1 MKFNGKKAIMASAL
15 SAIVAANSFGTVMMA
30 DAATAYYTISMGSVN
45 TSKDV
50 YGYSLNIVDVNGKNF
65 PGNSAVPG
73 QIYKVVA
80 TPNPGLAVL
89 KITIDDVDVC
99 YPNATGG
106 TYYYPFTMPA
116 HNCHV
121 AVTFGTPGSLTPPTS
136 KPDPKPVTPTP
147 STPTPTPSTPTP
159 SAPTPTPTN
168 LRGDADVNG
177 VVNVQDA
184 TLVLKHAA
192 KLTKLTGQGYI
203 NADVNNDGNINVA
216 DATEILKIAAK
227 LA

>member
-1 MKFNGKKAIMASAL
+1 MKFKGKKAIMAAAL
-15 SAIVAANSFGTVMMA
+15 SAIAAANSFSMVAMAEDPTIYAIDLVQGWTQNSSKGSLSISHKRAAAGTPITV
-30 DAATAYYTISMGSVN
+30 AATPVSGGGVSV
-45 TSKDV
+45 TV
-50 YGYSLNIVDVNGKNF
+50 YGKGNQIIYSSGLSTSTVRRSFIMPGAPVTVSINWAF
-65 PGNSAVPG
+65 PVSN
-73 QIYKVVA
+73 
-80 TPNPGLAVL
+80 N
-89 KITIDDVDVC
+89 DDQ
-99 YPNATGG
+99 
-106 TYYYPFTMPA
+106 
-116 HNCHV
+116 
-121 AVTFGTPGSLTPPTS
+121 TS
-136 KPDPKPVTPTP
+136 SSETKPDPVTP
-147 STPTPTPSTPTP
+147 TPTP

>member
-1 MKFNGKKAIMASAL
+1 MKFKGKKAIMAAAL
-15 SAIVAANSFGTVMMA
+15 SAIAAANSFGTAITASAENYYGIAV
-30 DAATAYYTISMGSVN
+30 DYTYPPSGLGGFIVYKLVDDKGNEATRQGISGKTYTQKFYLPPESGKVF
-45 TSKDV
+45 SKIYIKGDESSAI
-50 YGYSLNIVDVNGKNF
+50 Y
-65 PGNSAVPG
+65 PNSAGYCSYTFVMPEHNIT
-73 QIYKVVA
+73 IYAEFKDAPPVSS
-80 TPNPGLAVL
+80 TPN
-89 KITIDDVDVC
+89 
-99 YPNATGG
+99 
-106 TYYYPFTMPA
+106 
-116 HNCHV
+116 
-121 AVTFGTPGSLTPPTS
+121 S
-136 KPDPKPVTPTP
+136 KPV
-147 STPTPTPSTPTP
+147 TPTP